1 MKPICFDL
9 KICKVLKILIYF
21 VQKTTCQY
29 QIKFITEDYLP
40 MYKTLQLFTNTFTF
54 NANKLQASKLLD
66 TYVQTQSY

>member
-1 MKPICFDL
+1 MYENTICQF
-9 KICKVLKILIYF
+9 
-21 VQKTTCQY
+21 
-29 QIKFITEDYLP
+29 QISITNDYLK